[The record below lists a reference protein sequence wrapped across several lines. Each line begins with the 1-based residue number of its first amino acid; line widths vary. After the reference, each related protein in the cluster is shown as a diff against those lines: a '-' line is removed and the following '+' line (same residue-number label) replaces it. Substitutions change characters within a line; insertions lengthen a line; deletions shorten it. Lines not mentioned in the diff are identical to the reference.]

1 MKMNFLRKALLMSF
15 YTAAVI
21 SLQLTLSGLLFAN
34 TGYGQKS
41 LRDIEVSVD
50 FESVDLKGAFQKLET
65 RTEFTFAYKDNLFN
79 IAGNKKF
86 SKRFKKASM
95 AAILESLSKSYSLHF
110 KRIDNTINVK
120 PVEKPLQFV
129 EEIYDAPNQ
138 QRISGVVKTADTD
151 EALPGV
157 SIIIKGTTSGTTT
170 NINGEYTIN
179 ASSGDVLQYSYIGYQ
194 MSEVEVGNQSTINVS
209 LEPDLEQLEEVVVV
223 GYGTQA
229 RREVTGAISS
239 VKSEELEKM
248 SVQSFDQALQ
258 GRAPGVVVTQNSGEP
273 GGGVSVRVR
282 GVGSFGNNE
291 PLYVIDGFPVTV
303 QNSGA
308 ASAGFGG
315 NQFNSL
321 AMLNPKDIES
331 IEVLK
336 DASAASIYG
345 ARAANG
351 VVLITTKRG
360 KSGQATVNLSVDMG
374 LQEAWR
380 QPEFLNAAEFAELAN
395 EAYINAG
402 ETPNPEWANPGS
414 LGEGTNWVDELFRTG
429 LQQDY
434 NLGIQGG
441 NEKMQASINFN
452 YFNQEGI
459 LIESGFDRYSFRS
472 NLDFQLN
479 DKIKFGTS
487 STLSFAE
494 QQTFRSGNFANGLF
508 NIGLSMLPTIPVD
521 GFVNGPSLYY
531 STGLDNPVIRANEL
545 ENFLTT
551 IRSLNTAFMSYEIL
565 PGLTYRLNVGADLI
579 LTKSDRFDP
588 LYDRGLANN
597 PDADLFQRRTQSIDW
612 LVENTL
618 NYNKSFGDHNVDVLV
633 GQTAQNYEF
642 LTLDASA
649 TEFLTNDI
657 RAISLNA
664 NPERRG
670 AGGGGTRWSLASYI
684 GRFRYNFK
692 DKYLFSASVRVDGS
706 SRFGANNR
714 FGTFPSLSAGWR
726 VSEEDFFQVSWIDDL
741 KFRASYGVLGGDRI
755 GDFARLTRF
764 SANTE
769 YTLGG
774 GAQGPVTGV
783 SLAALGNPNL
793 RWEESTQVD
802 FGIDA
807 AFFDGRVTFVAD
819 YFVKDTDGLLVPAP
833 PPTSAGVPNA
843 PLVNAGLVR
852 NRGLEVALGYRKAN
866 GDFTYDISANFATL
880 DNEVISIGSGQPIN
894 GGTGGA
900 SDRFDITRIEPGFP
914 VGYFFGFQ
922 TDGIYQTADE
932 LNGVNDFRNPQPGD
946 LRFVDTNGRDDNGN
960 LTGQPDGQID
970 NDDRTIIGNPIPDLT
985 YGLNVSM
992 GYKNFDFTMFWQGVA
1007 GRDVFNVFKQQTWQI
1022 PYFNG
1027 AGVTNSVREVLNRWT
1042 GPGTSNEI
1050 PRIDYNDVNNYP
1062 FASEFYVEDGSFVR
1076 LRNLQIGYTLPQELT
1091 SKLGVQRAR
1100 FYVGGQNL
1108 ITITDYSGFDPEIGD
1123 QDQSAQQSGVDN
1135 GVYPLPRIYRAGLN
1149 FTF

>member
-1 MKMNFLRKALLMSF
+1 MKRLPGIAFAMK
-15 YTAAVI
+15 V
-21 SLQLTLSGLLFAN
+21 LTLSIACIPLCFGNPLLASN
-34 TGYGQKS
+34 SELSQKS
-41 LRDIEVSVD
+41 LNEIEVDVTFTNASLTD
-50 FESVDLKGAFQKLET
+50 AFSQIEANSQ
-65 RTEFTFAYKDNLFN
+65 FIFAYDEALTEKS
-79 IAGNKKF
+79 GKSKF
-86 SKRFKKASM
+86 SKRFNNATL
-95 AAILESLSKSYSLHF
+95 ADVLGFLSQRYRLSF
-110 KRIDNTINVK
+110 KRVNETINVRQLGVITQ
-120 PVEKPLQFV
+120 PII
-129 EEIYDAPNQ
+129 EEISAPEQ
-138 QRISGVVKTADTD
+138 QTVRGTVTSSEDGQP
-151 EALPGV
+151 LPGV
-157 SIIIKGTTSGTTT
+157 TILVKGTTTGTTT
-170 NINGEYTIN
+170 DIDGEYSLSVPDGAT
-179 ASSGDVLQYSYIGYQ
+179 LQFSYIGFQ
-194 MSEVEVGNQSTINVS
+194 TTEVVVGNQTVVNVT
-209 LEPDLEQLEEVVVV
+209 LQVDLSELEEVVVV
-223 GYGTQA
+223 GYGTQT

-291 PLYVIDGFPVTV
+291 PLYVIDGFPVSV

-308 ASAGFGG
+308 ASAGFGN

-360 KSGQATVNLSVDMG
+360 NAGQARVNFSVDMG

-395 EAYINAG
+395 ESYVNAG
-402 ETPNPEWANPGS
+402 EAPNPEWANPSS
-414 LGEGTNWVDELFRTG
+414 LGEGTNWVDQLFRTG

-434 NLGIQGG
+434 NLNIQGG
-441 NEKMQASINFN
+441 SDKMQASVNFN

-459 LIESGFDRYSFRS
+459 LIESGFERYTFRN
-472 NLDFQLN
+472 NLDFQVNEKL
-479 DKIKFGTS
+479 KFGTS

-508 NIGLSMLPTIPVD
+508 NIGLSMLPTIEED

-551 IRSLNTAFMSYEIL
+551 IRSLNTAFMSYEVV

-588 LYDRGLANN
+588 RYDRGLANN
-597 PDADLFQRRTQSIDW
+597 PDADLFQRRTQSVDW

-618 NYNKSFGDHNVDVLV
+618 NYNKSFGDHNFDVLV
-633 GQTAQNYEF
+633 GQTAQRYEF

-649 TEFLTNDI
+649 TEFINNDI

-670 AGGGGTRWSLASYI
+670 AGGGGTRWALASYI
-684 GRFRYNFK
+684 GRLRYNYK
-692 DKYLFSASVRVDGS
+692 DKYLLSASVRVDGS
-706 SRFGANNR
+706 SRFGSNNR
-714 FGTFPSLSAGWR
+714 FGTFPSISAGWR
-726 VSEEDFFQVSWIDDL
+726 VSEEDFFDVAWIDDL
-741 KFRASYGVLGGDRI
+741 KVRASYGVLGGDRI

-774 GAQGPVTGV
+774 GAQGPITGV
-783 SLAALGNPNL
+783 SLAALGNPSL
-793 RWEESTQVD
+793 AWEESTQTD

-807 AFFDGRVTFVAD
+807 AFFNGRLTLVAD
-819 YFVKDTDGLLVPAP
+819 YFIKETDGLLVSAPTPA
-833 PPTSAGVPNA
+833 SAGVPNN
-843 PLVNAGLVR
+843 PTVNAGLVR
-852 NRGLEVALGYRKAN
+852 NQGLEVALGYRKAT
-866 GDFTYDISANFATL
+866 GDFNYDVSVNFATL
-880 DNEVISIGSGQPIN
+880 DNEVVSIGAGQPIF

-900 SDRFDITRIEPGFP
+900 SDRFDITRIAPGLP
-914 VGYFFGFQ
+914 LGHYFGFVV
-922 TDGIYQTADE
+922 DGIYQTSGD
-932 LNGVNDFRNPQPGD
+932 LTGVNDFRNPVPGD
-946 LRFVDTNGRDDNGN
+946 LIFRDTNGRDSEGN
-960 LTGQPDGQID
+960 LTGEPDGQIN
-970 NDDRTIIGNPIPDLT
+970 NDDRTIIGNPIPDFT
-985 YGLNVSM
+985 YGVNVSM
-992 GYKNFDFTMFWQGVA
+992 NYKNFDFTMFWQGVA
-1007 GRDVFNVFKQQTWQI
+1007 GRELFNVFKQQTWQI

-1027 AGVTNSVREVLNRWT
+1027 AGVTNSVREMLGRWT
-1042 GPGTSNEI
+1042 GPGTSNDI
-1050 PRIDYNDVNNYP
+1050 PRNSYDDVNNYP
-1062 FASEFYVEDGSFVR
+1062 FSSQFYVEDGSFVR
-1076 LRNLQIGYTLPQELT
+1076 LRNLQIGYTLPSNLT
-1091 SKLGVQRAR
+1091 EKLGVQNAR
-1100 FYVGGQNL
+1100 FYIGGQNL

-1123 QDQSAQQSGVDN
+1123 QGGSSRQSGVDN
-1135 GVYPLPRIYRAGLN
+1135 GVYPLPRTYRAGLN